1 MKSDIDRLM
10 QERDL
15 DALIVAGGEEFNTAR
30 YYLTNGAHI
39 TRGTIV
45 KIRGKDAL
53 LICNGMELEEA
64 QKSGL
69 RIKTDGE
76 VGFYE
81 LYKDADNDPNKAQA
95 LLWKKL
101 LIEEGLLAGRV
112 GLYGTWQI
120 NTTIAVY
127 NMLLQE
133 ADAYEFV
140 AESTPTVF
148 TEAMLTKDDEEI
160 ERLKFVAERTNEAM
174 SVAWDY
180 IAGSSADGDYVVD
193 ADGQKVTI
201 GDIKTLVRRE
211 LMVRGLEDTGM
222 IFAQGRDA
230 GFPHS
235 RGETDMPLQ
244 IGKAIVF
251 DLFPREMGGGYHHD
265 MTRTWCIGYAPKE
278 VQEIYDTVMEAFDIS
293 VETYGV
299 NKSTHHMQEAV
310 LDYFESKGH
319 PTTRTDPRAM
329 EGYVHSLG
337 HGVGIDIHEAPSISH
352 VRRDDI
358 FQIGNAVTIEP
369 GLYYP
374 ENGIGVRVEDF
385 FIVDKNG
392 ELISITPFRKDL
404 VIPIDGISTE

>member
-15 DALIVAGGEEFNTAR
+15 DALIVAGGEEFNTIR
-30 YYLTNGAHI
+30 YYLSNGAHI

-45 KIRGKDAL
+45 KIRGNDAL
-53 LICNGMELEEA
+53 LVCNGMELEEA
-64 QKSGL
+64 QKSDL

-76 VGFYE
+76 VGYYDI
-81 LYKDADNDPNKAQA
+81 YKAANNDPNVAA
-95 LLWKKL
+95 ARLWKKL
-101 LIEEGLLAGRV
+101 LQEEGLTAGRV

-120 NTTIAVY
+120 NTTIAIYKV
-127 NMLLQE
+127 LLEE
-133 ADAYEFV
+133 ADEYEFV
-140 AESTPTVF
+140 AESAPTVF

-160 ERLKFVAERTNEAM
+160 DRIKSVAERTNEAM
-174 SVAWDY
+174 SIAWDY
-180 IAGSSADGDYVVD
+180 IAGLSADGDFVVD
-193 ADGQKVTI
+193 ADGRQVTI
-201 GDIKTLVRRE
+201 GDIKALVRGE
-211 LMVRGLEDTGM
+211 LMMRGLEDTGM

-235 RGETDMPLQ
+235 RGEADMPLQ

-278 VQEIYDTVMEAFDIS
+278 VREIYDTVMEAFDIS

-358 FQIGNAVTIEP
+358 FQVGNAVTVEP

-374 ENGIGVRVEDF
+374 ERGIGVRVEDF

-404 VIPIDGISTE
+404 VIPIDGVSAE

>member
-180 IAGSSADGDYVVD
+180 IAGLSADGDYVVD

>member
-10 QERDL
+10 KDRDL
-15 DALIVAGGEEFNTAR
+15 DALIVAGGEEFNTIR

-39 TRGTIV
+39 TRGTII
-45 KIRGKDAL
+45 KLRDQDAL
-53 LICNGMELEEA
+53 LVCNGMELEEA
-64 QKSGL
+64 QKSGM

-76 VGFYE
+76 LGFYDI
-81 LYKDADNDPNKAQA
+81 YKDADNDVNKATAQF
-95 LLWKKL
+95 WKKL
-101 LIEEGLLAGRV
+101 LIDEGLSAGRV
-112 GLYGTWQI
+112 GLYGTWQV
-120 NTTIAVY
+120 NTTIAIY
-127 NMLLQE
+127 NMLLAE
-133 ADAYEFV
+133 ASEFEFV
-140 AESTPTVF
+140 AESSPTLF

-160 ERLKFVAERTNEAM
+160 ERIKWVAERTNEAM

-180 IAGSSADGDYVVD
+180 IAGLAVDDNYVVD
-193 ADGQKVTI
+193 EDGQNVTI
-201 GDIKTLVRRE
+201 GDIKTLVIRE
-211 LMVRGLEDTGM
+211 LMARGLEDTGM

-235 RGETDMPLQ
+235 RGEADMPLE
-244 IGKAIVF
+244 IGKSIVF

-265 MTRTWCIGYAPKE
+265 MTRTWCIGYAPNE
-278 VQEIYDTVMEAFDIS
+278 VQELYDTVMEAFDIS

-299 NKSTHHMQEAV
+299 NKSTYHMQEAV

-319 PTTRTDPRAM
+319 PTTRTDSGTM
-329 EGYVHSLG
+329 QGYVHSLG
-337 HGVGIDIHEAPSISH
+337 HGVGIDIHESPSISH

-374 ENGIGVRVEDF
+374 DDGIGVRVEDF

-404 VIPIDGISTE
+404 VIPIEGVSAE

>member
-1 MKSDIDRLM
+1 MKSDIDHLM
-10 QERDL
+10 KERNL
-15 DALIVAGGEEFNTAR
+15 DALIVGGGEEFNTIR
-30 YYLTNGAHI
+30 YYLTKGAHV
-39 TRGTIV
+39 TRGTII
-45 KIRGKDAL
+45 KIRDKDAL
-53 LICNGMELEEA
+53 LVCNGMELEEA

-76 VGFYE
+76 AGFYDI
-81 LYKDADNDPNKAQA
+81 YKEAGNDPNKATA
-95 LLWKKL
+95 LFWKKL
-101 LIEEGLLAGRV
+101 LIDEGLSAGRI

-120 NTTIAVY
+120 NTTIAIY
-127 NMLLQE
+127 NMLLAE

-140 AESTPTVF
+140 AESAPTVF
-148 TEAMLTKDDEEI
+148 TAAMLTKDDEEI
-160 ERLKFVAERTNEAM
+160 ARLKSVAERTNEAM

-180 IAGSSADGDYVVD
+180 IAALSADGDYLIN
-193 ADGQKVTI
+193 ADGEKVTI
-201 GDIKTLVRRE
+201 GDIKSLVIRE
-211 LMVRGLEDTGM
+211 LMARGLEDTGM

-235 RGETDMPLQ
+235 RGEADMPLQ
-244 IGKAIVF
+244 IGKSIVF

-278 VQEIYDTVMEAFDIS
+278 VQDIYDTVMEAFDIS

-310 LDYFESKGH
+310 LDYFEGKGH
-319 PTTRTDPRAM
+319 PTTRKDPRAM

-374 ENGIGVRVEDF
+374 ERGIGVRVEDF
-385 FIVDKNG
+385 FIVDKQG

-404 VIPIDGISTE
+404 VIPIEGVSAE